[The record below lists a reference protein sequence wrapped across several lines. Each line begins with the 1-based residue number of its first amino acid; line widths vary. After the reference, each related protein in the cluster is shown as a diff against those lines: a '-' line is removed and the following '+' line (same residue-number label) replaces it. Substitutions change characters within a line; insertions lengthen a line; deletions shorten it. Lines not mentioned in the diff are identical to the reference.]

1 MSASEIEALI
11 TTVRDRPLPKDSLS
25 FFQYKQDIRVF
36 LTVTDQTSVW
46 RDDLIIGERLFG
58 ETVVCTTATAE
69 TEFDAAVAE
78 TRDVLKQR
86 MKYPNV
92 KENPQLEQI
101 AKTWILPTKLHKGPS
116 VTQLLQP
123 QAESMKSALAPFF
136 TEIKAEQ
143 PVLHYVKIALESGA
157 TRQLIYKLLDDGFRP
172 SLLCV
177 KWDHDMDDH
186 IPTAHCV
193 GHLLNVG
200 YSQIYQNDATGYALY
215 TFTDQTLYDI
225 CSVKGVSMTNPFM
238 NSLLQSVTISSVG
251 AAATG
256 DAATADAAPV
266 AAAAASTTEAVVDA
280 ATGTPTATDKS
291 D

>member
-1 MSASEIEALI
+1 MSVSEVEALI
-11 TTVRDRPLPKDSLS
+11 TTVRDRPLPKDALS
-25 FFQYKQDIRVF
+25 FFQYKQDTRVF
-36 LTVTDQTSVW
+36 LTVTDKTSVW

-58 ETVVCTTATAE
+58 ETVVCTTAAAE
-69 TEFDAAVAE
+69 AEFDAALDE

-123 QAESMKSALAPFF
+123 QAESVKSALVPFF
-136 TEIKAEQ
+136 TEIKVEQ

-157 TRQLIYKLLDDGFRP
+157 TRQLLYKLLDDGFRP
-172 SLLCV
+172 SLLCI
-177 KWDHDMDDH
+177 KWEHDLDDH

-215 TFTDQTLYDI
+215 TFTDQPLYDI

-238 NSLLQSVTISSVG
+238 NSLLQSVSITTT
-251 AAATG
+251 AAASPSSS
-256 DAATADAAPV
+256 DAAPE
-266 AAAAASTTEAVVDA
+266 AAPAQ
-280 ATGTPTATDKS
+280 GTPTATDKS
-291 D
+291 E

>member
-1 MSASEIEALI
+1 MSVSEIEACL
-11 TTVRDRPLPKDSLS
+11 TTVRDRPLPKDALS
-25 FFQYKQDIRVF
+25 FFQYKQDARVF

-46 RDDLIIGERLFG
+46 REDLIIGERLFG
-58 ETVVCTTATAE
+58 ETVVCTTGVAE
-69 TEFDAAVAE
+69 TELDSALAE

-116 VTQLLQP
+116 VSQLLHP
-123 QAESMKSALAPFF
+123 KAESIKTALAPFF

-143 PVLHYVKIALESGA
+143 PVLHYLKIALESGA
-157 TRQLIYKLLDDGFRP
+157 TRQLLYKFLDDGFRP

-177 KWDHDMDDH
+177 KWEHDLDDH
-186 IPTAHCV
+186 ISTAHSV

-215 TFTDQTLYDI
+215 TFSDQPLYDI
-225 CSVKGVSMTNPFM
+225 CSVKGISLTNPFL
-238 NSLLQSVTISSVG
+238 NSLLQSLPISSVQRPTQNASAQEIVADSANTDADG
-251 AAATG
+251 A
-256 DAATADAAPV
+256 
-266 AAAAASTTEAVVDA
+266 SS
-280 ATGTPTATDKS
+280 TPTATDVS
-291 D
+291 N

>member
-11 TTVRDRPLPKDSLS
+11 TTIRDRPLPKDALS
-25 FFQYKQDIRVF
+25 FFQYKQDTRVF
-36 LTVTDQTSVW
+36 LTATDQTSVW

-69 TEFDAAVAE
+69 AEFDAAVAE

-116 VTQLLQP
+116 VSQLLQP
-123 QAESMKSALAPFF
+123 QTDSMKSALAPFF

-157 TRQLIYKLLDDGFRP
+157 TRQLVYKLLDDGFRP

-177 KWDHDMDDH
+177 KWDHDLDDH
-186 IPTAHCV
+186 ISTAHCV

-215 TFTDQTLYDI
+215 TFTDQPLYDI
-225 CSVKGVSMTNPFM
+225 CSVKGISMTNPFM
-238 NSLLQSVTISSVG
+238 NSLLQSVSISAAG
-251 AAATG
+251 ASAPAVPAPAEEAT
-256 DAATADAAPV
+256 
-266 AAAAASTTEAVVDA
+266 
-280 ATGTPTATDKS
+280 TGTPTATDKS